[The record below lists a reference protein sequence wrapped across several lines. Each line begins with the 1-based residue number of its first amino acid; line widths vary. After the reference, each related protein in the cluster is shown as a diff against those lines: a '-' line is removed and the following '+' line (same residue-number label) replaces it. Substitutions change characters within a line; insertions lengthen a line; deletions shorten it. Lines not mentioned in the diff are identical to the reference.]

1 MKITGAITAIV
12 TPMRENGDIDYS
24 SLESLIEMQIDNGI
38 SSIVAVGTTGES
50 ATIEV
55 GEHLEIIEFF
65 VKKIDGRIPLIAGTG
80 ANATKEAIYLTDS
93 AKDLGVDAVL
103 LVTPYY
109 NKPNQEGL
117 YQHYMSIA
125 DSVEIPQI
133 LYNVPSRT
141 AVHIESK
148 TVSKLAQHQN
158 IIGLKDATGDME
170 IFEQL
175 NKLCAFEIQN
185 NTFCLYSGDDE
196 TSCEFIKRG
205 GHGSISVTSNLLPAL
220 VSSMCKTAK
229 DKDSEAEAERINEIL
244 SGINRVLFIQS
255 NPIPV
260 KYALFKMGLIEKG
273 IRLPLTPLGEKHF
286 DVLNSELEKLDLI

>member
-55 GEHLEIIEFF
+55 PEHLEIIEFF

-80 ANATKEAIYLTDS
+80 ANATKEAVYLTDS

-109 NKPNQEGL
+109 NKPTQEGL

-148 TVSKLAQHQN
+148 TVSILAQHQN

-175 NKLCAFEIQN
+175 NRLCALEIQN

-205 GHGSISVTSNLLPAL
+205 GHGSISVTSNLLPEL
-220 VSSMCKTAK
+220 VSSMCQTAK
-229 DKDSEAEAERINEIL
+229 DKDSEAERINEVL
-244 SGINRVLFIQS
+244 SGINQALFIQS

-273 IRLPLTPLGEKHF
+273 IRLPLTTLSEKHF

>member
-1 MKITGAITAIV
+1 MKITGAITALV
-12 TPMRENGDIDYS
+12 TPMRENGDIDYP

-55 GEHLEIIEFF
+55 SEHIEVIEFF
-65 VKKIDGRIPLIAGTG
+65 VKKINGRIPLIAGTG
-80 ANATKEAIYLTDS
+80 ANATKEAVYLTNS

-109 NKPNQEGL
+109 NKPTQEGL

-125 DSVEIPQI
+125 DAVEIPQI

-148 TVSKLAQHQN
+148 TVSRLAQHQN
-158 IIGLKDATGDME
+158 ITGLKDATGDME

-175 NKLCAFEIQN
+175 NELCALEIQN

-196 TSCEFIKRG
+196 TSYEFIKRG
-205 GHGSISVTSNLLPAL
+205 GHGTISVTSNLLPAL
-220 VSSMCKTAK
+220 VSSMYQNAK
-229 DKDSEAEAERINEIL
+229 DKNPEAKKINEYL
-244 SGINRVLFIQS
+244 SGINRALFIQS

-273 IRLPLTPLGEKHF
+273 IRLPLTPLSDKHF
-286 DVLNSELEKLDLI
+286 DVLNNELAKLNLI

>member
-1 MKITGAITAIV
+1 MKITGAITALV
-12 TPMRENGDIDYS
+12 TPMRENGDIDYP

-55 GEHLEIIEFF
+55 SEHIEVIEFF
-65 VKKIDGRIPLIAGTG
+65 VKKINGRIPLIAGTG
-80 ANATKEAIYLTDS
+80 ANATKEAVYLTNS

-109 NKPNQEGL
+109 NKPTQEGL

-125 DSVEIPQI
+125 DAVEIPQI

-148 TVSKLAQHQN
+148 TVSRLAQHQN
-158 IIGLKDATGDME
+158 ITGLKDATGDIE

-175 NKLCAFEIQN
+175 NELCAFEIQN

-196 TSCEFIKRG
+196 TSYEFIKRG
-205 GHGSISVTSNLLPAL
+205 GHGTISVTSNLLPAL
-220 VSSMCKTAK
+220 VSSMCQNAK
-229 DKDSEAEAERINEIL
+229 DKDPEAEKINEIL
-244 SGINRVLFIQS
+244 SGINRALFIQS

-273 IRLPLTPLGEKHF
+273 IRLPLTPLSEKHF
-286 DVLNSELEKLDLI
+286 DVLNNELEKLDLI

>member
-1 MKITGAITAIV
+1 MKITGAITALV

-55 GEHLEIIEFF
+55 SEHIEVIEFF
-65 VKKIDGRIPLIAGTG
+65 VKKINGRIPLIAGTG
-80 ANATKEAIYLTDS
+80 ANATKEAVYLTNS

-109 NKPNQEGL
+109 NKPTQEGL

-125 DSVEIPQI
+125 DAVEIPQI

-148 TVSKLAQHQN
+148 TVSRLAQHQN
-158 IIGLKDATGDME
+158 ITGLKDATGDME

-175 NKLCAFEIQN
+175 NELCALEIQN

-196 TSCEFIKRG
+196 TSYEFIKRG
-205 GHGSISVTSNLLPAL
+205 GHGTISVTSNLLPAL
-220 VSSMCKTAK
+220 VSSMYQNAK
-229 DKDSEAEAERINEIL
+229 DKNPEAKKINEYL
-244 SGINRVLFIQS
+244 SGINRALFIQS

-273 IRLPLTPLGEKHF
+273 IRLPLTTLSEKHF
-286 DVLNSELEKLDLI
+286 DVLNNELQKLDLI

>member
-1 MKITGAITAIV
+1 MKITGAITALV
-12 TPMRENGDIDYS
+12 TPMRQNGDIDYP

-55 GEHLEIIEFF
+55 SEHIEVIEFF
-65 VKKIDGRIPLIAGTG
+65 VKKINGRIPLIAGTG
-80 ANATKEAIYLTDS
+80 ANATKEAVYLTNS

-109 NKPNQEGL
+109 NKPTQEGL

-125 DSVEIPQI
+125 DAVEIPQI

-148 TVSKLAQHQN
+148 TVSRLAQHQN
-158 IIGLKDATGDME
+158 ITGLKDATGDME

-175 NKLCAFEIQN
+175 NELCALEIQN

-196 TSCEFIKRG
+196 TSYEFIKRG
-205 GHGSISVTSNLLPAL
+205 GHGTISVTSNLLPAL
-220 VSSMCKTAK
+220 VSSMYQNAK
-229 DKDSEAEAERINEIL
+229 DKNPEAKKINEYL
-244 SGINRVLFIQS
+244 SGINRALFIQS

-273 IRLPLTPLGEKHF
+273 IRLPLTTLSKKHF
-286 DVLNSELEKLDLI
+286 DVLNNELQKLDLI

>member
-1 MKITGAITAIV
+1 MKITGAITALV
-12 TPMRENGDIDYS
+12 TPMRENGDIDYP

-50 ATIEV
+50 ATLEVSEHIEV
-55 GEHLEIIEFF
+55 IEFF
-65 VKKIDGRIPLIAGTG
+65 VKKINGRIPLIAGTG
-80 ANATKEAIYLTDS
+80 ANATKEAVYLTNS

-109 NKPNQEGL
+109 NKPTQEGL

-125 DSVEIPQI
+125 DAVEIPQI

-148 TVSKLAQHQN
+148 TVSRLAQHQN
-158 IIGLKDATGDME
+158 ITGLKDATGDIE

-175 NKLCAFEIQN
+175 NELCAFEIQN

-196 TSCEFIKRG
+196 TSYEFIKRG
-205 GHGSISVTSNLLPAL
+205 GHGTISVTSNLLPAL
-220 VSSMCKTAK
+220 VSSMCQNAK
-229 DKDSEAEAERINEIL
+229 DKDPEAEKINEIL
-244 SGINRVLFIQS
+244 SGINRALFIQS

-273 IRLPLTPLGEKHF
+273 IRLPLTPLSEKHF
-286 DVLNSELEKLDLI
+286 AVLNNELEKLDLI

>member
-1 MKITGAITAIV
+1 MKITGAITALV
-12 TPMRENGDIDYS
+12 TPMRQNGDIDYP

-55 GEHLEIIEFF
+55 SEHIEVIEFF
-65 VKKIDGRIPLIAGTG
+65 VKKINGRIPLIAGTG
-80 ANATKEAIYLTDS
+80 ANATKEAVYLTNS

-109 NKPNQEGL
+109 NKPTQEGL

-125 DSVEIPQI
+125 DAVEIPQI

-148 TVSKLAQHQN
+148 TVSRLAQHQN
-158 IIGLKDATGDME
+158 ITGLKDATGDME

-175 NKLCAFEIQN
+175 NELCALEIQN

-196 TSCEFIKRG
+196 TSYEFIKRG
-205 GHGSISVTSNLLPAL
+205 GHGTISVTSNLLPAL
-220 VSSMCKTAK
+220 VSSMYQNAK
-229 DKDSEAEAERINEIL
+229 DKDPEAKKINEYL
-244 SGINRVLFIQS
+244 SGINRALFIQS

-273 IRLPLTPLGEKHF
+273 IRLPLTPLSEKHF
-286 DVLNSELEKLDLI
+286 DVLNNELEKLDLI

>member
-109 NKPNQEGL
+109 NKPTQEGL

-125 DSVEIPQI
+125 DAVEIPQI

-148 TVSKLAQHQN
+148 TVSRLAQHQN
-158 IIGLKDATGDME
+158 ITGLKDATGDME

-175 NKLCAFEIQN
+175 NELCAFEIQN

-196 TSCEFIKRG
+196 TSYEFIKRG
-205 GHGSISVTSNLLPAL
+205 GHGTISVTSNLLPAL
-220 VSSMCKTAK
+220 VSSMCQNAK
-229 DKDSEAEAERINEIL
+229 DKDPEAEKINEIL
-244 SGINRVLFIQS
+244 SGINRALFIQS

-273 IRLPLTPLGEKHF
+273 IRLPLTPLSEKHF
-286 DVLNSELEKLDLI
+286 AVLNNELEKLDLI

>member
-1 MKITGAITAIV
+1 MKITGAITALV
-12 TPMRENGDIDYS
+12 TPMRQNGDIDYP

-55 GEHLEIIEFF
+55 SEHIEVIEFF
-65 VKKIDGRIPLIAGTG
+65 VKKINGRIPLIAGTG
-80 ANATKEAIYLTDS
+80 ANATKEAVYLTNS

-109 NKPNQEGL
+109 NKPTQEGL

-125 DSVEIPQI
+125 DAVEIPQI

-148 TVSKLAQHQN
+148 TVSRLAQHQN
-158 IIGLKDATGDME
+158 ITGLKDATGDME

-175 NKLCAFEIQN
+175 NELCALEIQN

-196 TSCEFIKRG
+196 TSYEFIKRG
-205 GHGSISVTSNLLPAL
+205 GHGTISVTSNLLPAL
-220 VSSMCKTAK
+220 VSSMYQNAK
-229 DKDSEAEAERINEIL
+229 DKNPEAKKINEYL
-244 SGINRVLFIQS
+244 SGINRALFIQS

-273 IRLPLTPLGEKHF
+273 IRLPLTTLSEKHF
-286 DVLNSELEKLDLI
+286 DVLNNELQKLDLI

>member
-1 MKITGAITAIV
+1 MKITGAITALV
-12 TPMRENGDIDYS
+12 TPMRENGDIDYP

-55 GEHLEIIEFF
+55 SEHIEVIEFF
-65 VKKIDGRIPLIAGTG
+65 VKKINGRIPLIAGTG
-80 ANATKEAIYLTDS
+80 ANATKEAVYLTNS

-109 NKPNQEGL
+109 NKPTQEGL
-117 YQHYMSIA
+117 YQHYISIA
-125 DSVEIPQI
+125 DAVEIPQI

-148 TVSKLAQHQN
+148 TVSRLAQHQN
-158 IIGLKDATGDME
+158 ITGLKDATGDME

-175 NKLCAFEIQN
+175 NELCAFEIQN

-196 TSCEFIKRG
+196 TSYEFIKRG
-205 GHGSISVTSNLLPAL
+205 GHGTISVTSNLLPAL
-220 VSSMCKTAK
+220 VSSMCQNAK
-229 DKDSEAEAERINEIL
+229 DKDPEAEKINEIL
-244 SGINRVLFIQS
+244 SGINRALFIQS

-273 IRLPLTPLGEKHF
+273 IRLPLTPLSEKHF
-286 DVLNSELEKLDLI
+286 DVLNNELEKLDLI

>member
-1 MKITGAITAIV
+1 MKITGAITALV
-12 TPMRENGDIDYS
+12 TPMRENGDIDYP

-55 GEHLEIIEFF
+55 SEHIEVIEFF
-65 VKKIDGRIPLIAGTG
+65 VKKINGRIPLIAGTG
-80 ANATKEAIYLTDS
+80 ANATKEAVYLTNS

-109 NKPNQEGL
+109 NKPTQEGL

-125 DSVEIPQI
+125 DAVEIPQI

-148 TVSKLAQHQN
+148 TVSRLAQHQN
-158 IIGLKDATGDME
+158 ITGLKDATGDME

-175 NKLCAFEIQN
+175 NELCAFEIQN

-196 TSCEFIKRG
+196 TSYEFIKRG
-205 GHGSISVTSNLLPAL
+205 GHGTISVTSNLLPAL
-220 VSSMCKTAK
+220 VSSMCQNAK
-229 DKDSEAEAERINEIL
+229 DKDPEAEKINEIL
-244 SGINRVLFIQS
+244 SGINRALFIQS

-273 IRLPLTPLGEKHF
+273 IRLPLTPLSEKHF
-286 DVLNSELEKLDLI
+286 AVLNNELEKLDLI

>member
-1 MKITGAITAIV
+1 MKITGAITALV
-12 TPMRENGDIDYS
+12 TPMRQNGDIDYP

-55 GEHLEIIEFF
+55 SEHIEVIEFF
-65 VKKIDGRIPLIAGTG
+65 VKKINGRIPLIAGTG
-80 ANATKEAIYLTDS
+80 ANATKEAVYLTNS

-109 NKPNQEGL
+109 NKPTQEGL

-125 DSVEIPQI
+125 DAVEIPQI

-148 TVSKLAQHQN
+148 TVSRLAQHQN
-158 IIGLKDATGDME
+158 ITGLKDATGDME

-175 NKLCAFEIQN
+175 NELCALEIQN
-185 NTFCLYSGDDE
+185 NNFCLYSGDDE
-196 TSCEFIKRG
+196 TSYEFIKRG
-205 GHGSISVTSNLLPAL
+205 GHGTISVTSNLLPAL
-220 VSSMCKTAK
+220 VSSMYQNAK
-229 DKDSEAEAERINEIL
+229 DKNPEAKKINEYL
-244 SGINRVLFIQS
+244 SGINRALFIQS

-273 IRLPLTPLGEKHF
+273 IRLPLTTLSEKHF
-286 DVLNSELEKLDLI
+286 DVLNNELQKLDLI

>member
-1 MKITGAITAIV
+1 
-12 TPMRENGDIDYS
+12 
-24 SLESLIEMQIDNGI
+24 
-38 SSIVAVGTTGES
+38 
-50 ATIEV
+50 
-55 GEHLEIIEFF
+55 
-65 VKKIDGRIPLIAGTG
+65 
-80 ANATKEAIYLTDS
+80 
-93 AKDLGVDAVL
+93 
-103 LVTPYY
+103 
-109 NKPNQEGL
+109 
-117 YQHYMSIA
+117 MSIA

>member
-1 MKITGAITAIV
+1 MKITGAITALV
-12 TPMRENGDIDYS
+12 TPMRENGDIDYP

-55 GEHLEIIEFF
+55 SEHIEVIEFF
-65 VKKIDGRIPLIAGTG
+65 VKKINGRIPLIAGTG
-80 ANATKEAIYLTDS
+80 ANATKEAVYLTNS

-109 NKPNQEGL
+109 NKPTQEGL

-125 DSVEIPQI
+125 DAVEIPQI

-148 TVSKLAQHQN
+148 TVSRLAQHQN
-158 IIGLKDATGDME
+158 ITGLKDATGDME
-170 IFEQL
+170 TFEQL
-175 NKLCAFEIQN
+175 NELCAFEIQN

-196 TSCEFIKRG
+196 TSYEFIKRG
-205 GHGSISVTSNLLPAL
+205 GHGTISVTSNLLPAL
-220 VSSMCKTAK
+220 VSSMCQNAK
-229 DKDSEAEAERINEIL
+229 DKDPEAEKINEIL
-244 SGINRVLFIQS
+244 SGINRALFIQS

-273 IRLPLTPLGEKHF
+273 IRLPLTPLSEKHF
-286 DVLNSELEKLDLI
+286 AVLNNELEKLDLI

>member
-1 MKITGAITAIV
+1 MKITGAITALV
-12 TPMRENGDIDYS
+12 TPMRQNGDIDYP

-55 GEHLEIIEFF
+55 SEHIEVIEFF
-65 VKKIDGRIPLIAGTG
+65 VKKINGRIPLIAGTG
-80 ANATKEAIYLTDS
+80 ANATKEAVYLTNS

-109 NKPNQEGL
+109 NKPTQEGL

-125 DSVEIPQI
+125 DAVEIPQI

-148 TVSKLAQHQN
+148 TVSRLAQHQN
-158 IIGLKDATGDME
+158 ITGLKDATGDME

-175 NKLCAFEIQN
+175 NELCALEIQN

-196 TSCEFIKRG
+196 TSYEFIKRG
-205 GHGSISVTSNLLPAL
+205 GHGTISVTSNLLPAL
-220 VSSMCKTAK
+220 VSSMYQNAK
-229 DKDSEAEAERINEIL
+229 DKNPEAKKN
-244 SGINRVLFIQS
+244 
-255 NPIPV
+255 
-260 KYALFKMGLIEKG
+260 
-273 IRLPLTPLGEKHF
+273 
-286 DVLNSELEKLDLI
+286 

>member
-1 MKITGAITAIV
+1 MKITGAITALV
-12 TPMRENGDIDYS
+12 TPMRENGDIDYP

-55 GEHLEIIEFF
+55 SEHIEVIEFF
-65 VKKIDGRIPLIAGTG
+65 VKKINGRIPLIAGTG
-80 ANATKEAIYLTDS
+80 ANATKEAVYLTNS

-109 NKPNQEGL
+109 NKPTQEGL

-125 DSVEIPQI
+125 DAVEIPQI

-148 TVSKLAQHQN
+148 TVSRLAQHQN
-158 IIGLKDATGDME
+158 ITGLKDATGDME

-175 NKLCAFEIQN
+175 NELCAFEIQN

-196 TSCEFIKRG
+196 TSYEFIKRG
-205 GHGSISVTSNLLPAL
+205 GHGTISVTSNLLPAL
-220 VSSMCKTAK
+220 VSSMCQNAK
-229 DKDSEAEAERINEIL
+229 DKDPEAEKINEIL
-244 SGINRVLFIQS
+244 SGINRALFIQS

-273 IRLPLTPLGEKHF
+273 IRLPLTPLSEKHF
-286 DVLNSELEKLDLI
+286 DVLNNELEKLDLI